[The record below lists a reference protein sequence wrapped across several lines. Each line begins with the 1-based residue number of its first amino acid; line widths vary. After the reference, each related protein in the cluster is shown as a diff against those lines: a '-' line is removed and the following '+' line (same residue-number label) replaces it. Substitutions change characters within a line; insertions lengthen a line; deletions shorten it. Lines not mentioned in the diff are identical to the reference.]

1 MLKNVRNSDL
11 SLIKHQLDYNMWTLF
26 SEFLAPDDKTRY
38 LSDLILHT
46 KQGYYFLIQAFAP
59 YGTYR
64 HFHAPLDTSA
74 YLSCNSANL
83 YFLQPFIAHI
93 SWTICNETLFCRHI
107 ILK

>member
-74 YLSCNSANL
+74 GLYVTKYNFHAFNL
-83 YFLQPFIAHI
+83 VALMCDQLLTHQVDMQLI
-93 SWTICNETLFCRHI
+93 
-107 ILK
+107 